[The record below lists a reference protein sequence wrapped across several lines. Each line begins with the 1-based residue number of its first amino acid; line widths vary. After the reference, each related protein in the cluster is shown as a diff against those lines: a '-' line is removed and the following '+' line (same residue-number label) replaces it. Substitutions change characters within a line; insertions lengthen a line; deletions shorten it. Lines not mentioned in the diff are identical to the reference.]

1 MNSFKG
7 DLIVVLGPTASSK
20 TAFAARLAKEMNGEV
35 ISADSRQVYKKMDIG
50 TGKDYQDYIIDGVSV
65 PYHLIDIHEPGYKYN
80 VYEYQKD
87 FLKVY
92 RDIKARNKLPVLCGG
107 TGMYIEAVLQGYK
120 LIHVPP
126 DEVLRNEL
134 RSKSLEEL
142 KDILYTYTD
151 QLHNTT
157 DLTSKKRAIRAIEIS
172 KHYAEHP
179 QKDMAYPSIKPLIL
193 GIKFDRPAQRKRI
206 TERLK
211 SRLENGMI
219 EEVESLMKNG
229 LSKDDLMYYGLEYKY
244 LALYLTGELNYDQ
257 MFEKLNTAIHQFAKR
272 QLTYFRRMQKKGLKI
287 HWIDGHMS
295 MEEKLQ
301 RTNRI
306 LSEWKAGAGNQ

>member
-1 MNSFKG
+1 MDNFSG
-7 DLIVVLGPTASSK
+7 DIIVILGPTASSK

-50 TGKDYQDYIIDGVSV
+50 TGKDYEDYIVDGVAV

-92 RDIKARNKLPVLCGG
+92 QDIKARNKLPVLCGG
-107 TGMYIEAVLQGYK
+107 TGMYIDAVLQGYK
-120 LIHVPP
+120 LIQVPP
-126 DEVLRNEL
+126 DEHLRNEL
-134 RSKSLEEL
+134 HSKSLDEL
-142 KDILYTYTD
+142 KQILFSYTD
-151 QLHNTT
+151 RLHNTT

-172 KHYAEHP
+172 KYYAEYP
-179 QKDMAYPSIKPLIL
+179 QEDLSYPSIKPFIL
-193 GIKFDRPAQRKRI
+193 GVKFDRPAQRKRI

-211 SRLENGMI
+211 SRLEKGMVK
-219 EEVESLMKNG
+219 EAESLMKYG
-229 LSKDDLMYYGLEYKY
+229 LSKEDLMYYGLEYKY

-272 QLTYFRRMQKKGLKI
+272 QMTYFRRMQKKGLKI
-287 HWIDGHMS
+287 HWIDGHLS
-295 MEEKLQ
+295 MEEKMQ
-301 RTNRI
+301 NARKI
-306 LSEWKAGAGNQ
+306 LDK

>member
-1 MNSFKG
+1 MNSFQG

-20 TAFAARLAKEMNGEV
+20 TAFAAKLAKEMNGEV

-50 TGKDYQDYIIDGVSV
+50 TGKDYEDYIVDGVSV

-80 VYEYQKD
+80 VYEYQND
-87 FLKVY
+87 FLSVFQ
-92 RDIKARNKLPVLCGG
+92 DIKARKKLPVLCGG

-126 DEVLRNEL
+126 DEKLRNEL
-134 RSKSLEEL
+134 QSKSLDEL
-142 KDILYTYTD
+142 KQILQSYTD

-157 DLTSKKRAIRAIEIS
+157 DLTSKKRAVRAIEIS

-179 QKDMAYPSIKPLIL
+179 EEDMSYPSIEPLIL
-193 GIKFDRPAQRKRI
+193 GVKFDRPAQRRRI

-219 EEVESLMKNG
+219 EEAESLMKSG
-229 LSKDDLMYYGLEYKY
+229 LSKEDLMYYGLEYKY
-244 LALYLTGELNYDQ
+244 LALYLTGDLSYEQ

-272 QLTYFRRMQKKGLKI
+272 QMTYFRRMQKKGLKI
-287 HWIDGHMS
+287 HWIDGYMS
-295 MEEKLQ
+295 IDEKLQ
-301 RTNRI
+301 RTNQI
-306 LSEWKAGAGNQ
+306 LSEWNAGEDS